1 MNADTILNL
10 INRICGEEGD
20 DVKRRG
26 ELTLQQELADEGRE
40 GLLWACDDLF
50 HCYDTEVVSSSS
62 GIGTSFAASL
72 DNEFSLISDSDVVSC
87 GCVQRIGI
95 VQIHLGAVT
104 FGCVFGSRFA
114 CWSQ

>member
-10 INRICGEEGD
+10 INRICGNEGD
-20 DVKRRG
+20 GEKRRS
-26 ELTLQQELADEGRE
+26 ELALQQELIDEGRE

-50 HCYDTEVVSSSS
+50 HCYDTETPLPSS

-95 VQIHLGAVT
+95 V
-104 FGCVFGSRFA
+104 
-114 CWSQ
+114 